1 MAKRNSQ
8 EAKRAARERLRVER
22 EKQAKRDK
30 IRRQAIVGGSLVAV
44 LAIAGGI
51 VYWVTRPD
59 GVWDVASQVADKG
72 VGASMKYDG
81 KTVAYHAPAHT
92 GGKKGLDIVVGD
104 KNAKHTLTLY
114 EDMRCPICSQFEQN
128 NGETIMKD
136 IKDGKYKVDY
146 VFGTFLDGDTA
157 KGLGTRGTGSK
168 NALSALGAALNVSP
182 QAFLDYKY
190 ALYSKKNHPEETDDQ
205 FAKDSKLISVA
216 QQVPALK
223 NNKKFQQAVKDG
235 TYDAWA
241 MAMSAKFRAAKDV
254 SGTPTVKMDGVH
266 LKADAEGSPPMT
278 PSQFNQLVDAQI
290 KKGGGK
296 TAAK

>member
-44 LAIAGGI
+44 LAIAGG
-51 VYWVTRPD
+51 VAYFVTRPA

-72 VGASMKYDG
+72 VGSSMKYDG

-104 KNAKHTLTLY
+104 KNAQHTLTLY
-114 EDMRCPICSQFEQN
+114 EDMRCPICSQFEQS

-136 IKDGKYKVDY
+136 IKDGKYKADY

-157 KGLGTRGTGSK
+157 KDLGSRGTGSK

-190 ALYSKKNHPEETDDQ
+190 ALYAKKNHPEETKDE

-223 NNKKFQQAVKDG
+223 NNKTFQQAVKDG